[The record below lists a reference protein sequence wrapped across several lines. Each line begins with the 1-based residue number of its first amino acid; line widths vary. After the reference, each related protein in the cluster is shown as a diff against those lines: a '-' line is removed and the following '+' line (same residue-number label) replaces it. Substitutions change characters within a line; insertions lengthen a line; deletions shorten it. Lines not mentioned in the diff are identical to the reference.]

1 MTTQT
6 LKSVQLSTDA
16 DTRLW
21 RWCVGFGAGLAI
33 LGVIASAN
41 LIVAAIAAS
50 YAVGVLMFA
59 GGILQLV
66 HALSVRRRQRVAL
79 WTASGLLYLL
89 AASIVLYEPL
99 FAAGM
104 LTLLL
109 AAALA
114 ASGVMRIVHAL
125 AHRPRGWGW
134 LCASGVL
141 STAVGFIIA
150 IGWPISAVWMLGL
163 FLAVDLLFQGVM
175 LMLVGCALK
184 PANI

>member
-6 LKSVQLSTDA
+6 LKLVQLSTDA

-21 RWCVGFGAGLAI
+21 QWCVGIGAGLAM
-33 LGVIASAN
+33 LGMIASAN
-41 LIVAAIAAS
+41 LIVAAITATYLA
-50 YAVGVLMFA
+50 GVLMFA

-66 HALSVRRRQRVAL
+66 HAFSVRRWQRVAL

-89 AASIVLYEPL
+89 AAIIVLYEPF
-99 FAAGM
+99 FAASM

-141 STAVGFIIA
+141 STVVGVIIS
-150 IGWPISAVWMLGL
+150 IGWPISAVWVLGL

-175 LMLVGCALK
+175 LTLVGFALK

>member
-6 LKSVQLSTDA
+6 LKFVQLSADA

-21 RWCVGFGAGLAI
+21 QWCVGIGAGLAM
-33 LGVIASAN
+33 LGMIASAN
-41 LIVAAIAAS
+41 LIVAAIAAT
-50 YAVGVLMFA
+50 YVAGVLMFA

-66 HALSVRRRQRVAL
+66 HAFSVRRWQRVAL
-79 WTASGLLYLL
+79 WAASGLLYLL

-109 AAALA
+109 ATALA

-141 STAVGFIIA
+141 STAVGVIIA

-163 FLAVDLLFQGVM
+163 FLAVDLLFQGLM
-175 LMLVGCALK
+175 LMLVGFALK